1 MVKGK
6 TASKT
11 KVTKAKPAAK
21 PSKAAAATKKTEQ
34 LKKDIK
40 ETQAE
45 QEDDSFVLPSD
56 SEDESGDIPLE
67 NSADES
73 DAETDSEIA
82 FQDDII
88 TEEGKES
95 STTGTTNVAN
105 QSGHTIIKPSTQK
118 GGDDNKSAFK
128 ADKNQRGVIYIGRLP
143 SGFEEKELRTYFQQ
157 FGEITRL
164 RLSRN
169 KRTGASKHYAFIEFK
184 ESEVAKIAAETMNNY
199 LLMGHLLKVST
210 LSPEQVHERMFI
222 GANKKFKVIPY
233 RKIEQVK
240 HDKKRTR
247 EEWEKL
253 NAEHLKR
260 VEAKKE
266 AFASKGLDYDVSD
279 L

>member
-6 TASKT
+6 TVSKT

-56 SEDESGDIPLE
+56 SEDESGDIPLD

-95 STTGTTNVAN
+95 STTTANVAN

-118 GGDDNKSAFK
+118 GGDDNKSASK